1 MLVWACVASGR
12 SLSSLERFFFFFFVT
27 FNLSVT
33 MVLHLSCSCA
43 LVGAMEVM
51 AGTWDFWKHLALG
64 EDPGHVENGWWGV
77 VVLQAEGRVWA
88 KTGKPEAVG

>member
-1 MLVWACVASGR
+1 MGLCGLRQVPVFSG
-12 SLSSLERFFFFFFVT
+12 EIFFFLVT

-64 EDPGHVENGWWGV
+64 KDPGHVENG
-77 VVLQAEGRVWA
+77 
-88 KTGKPEAVG
+88 

>member
-1 MLVWACVASGR
+1 M
-12 SLSSLERFFFFFFVT
+12 T

-33 MVLHLSCSCA
+33 MVLHLSYSCA